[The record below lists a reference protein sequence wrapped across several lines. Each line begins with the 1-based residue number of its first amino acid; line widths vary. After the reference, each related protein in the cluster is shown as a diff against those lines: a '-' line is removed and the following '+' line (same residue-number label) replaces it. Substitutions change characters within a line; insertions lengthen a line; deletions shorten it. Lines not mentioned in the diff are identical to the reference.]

1 VTTIPTP
8 KFWAG
13 EQLES
18 IHVERQRAQAAY
30 DLLDFYNSFSKEDTT
45 RIDALKKEGRDGRR
59 QVATILR
66 RLNVVAREVDLPNVD
81 KVSISARLIKSGL
94 TPLRPGRTSIG
105 TVRSLRKT
113 CYTSSTGATV
123 RAT

>member
-1 VTTIPTP
+1 MESDGMS
-8 KFWAG
+8 G

-30 DLLDFYNSFSKEDTT
+30 DLLDFYNSFSKDDTT

-66 RLNVVAREVDLPNVD
+66 RLNIVAREVDLPNVD
-81 KVSISARLIKSGL
+81 KVSCAIIHPQLAL
-94 TPLRPGRTSIG
+94 TVFRPERTSTG
-105 TVRSLRKT
+105 TARSSRKT
-113 CYTSSTGATV
+113 CCTCLIGTTV
-123 RAT
+123 KESRR